1 VLLVCAIF
9 LAEVSVVTLGT
20 LRIIFISRG
29 HKFLA
34 PSLGFFEVSI
44 WLFAITQTMRGLND
58 NRPQDWT
65 LADWSSFLA
74 FSLGFTL
81 GNFLGI
87 LIEKKLALGSLK
99 LHIITQQ
106 DAGELAQNLRNA
118 SFGATTMQGQGAHGP
133 VEIIMTVIRRRQLAE
148 ILSIIESHDPRAFYA
163 VNEVQFTSAGIF
175 PMMQRQGPPAV
186 DYTWHMVSQARPGEM
201 LEESRQ
207 RIGA

>member
-1 VLLVCAIF
+1 MTVVCVIF

-34 PSLGFFEVSI
+34 PALGFFEVSI

-58 NRPQDWT
+58 KSPMEWN
-65 LADWSSFLA
+65 LGDWSGFLA

-87 LIEKKLALGSLK
+87 LIEKMLALGSLK
-99 LHIITQQ
+99 LHIITQR
-106 DAGELAQNLRNA
+106 DAGRLVAKLRRA
-118 SFGATTMQGQGAHGP
+118 GFGATIIPGQGATGP
-133 VEIIMTVIRRRQLAE
+133 VDVILTVIRRKQLAQLLTIVE
-148 ILSIIESHDPRAFYA
+148 GFDPRAFYA

-175 PMMQRQGPPAV
+175 PLTQKPRSPAV
-186 DYTWHMVSQARPGEM
+186 DYSWHMVSQVGPGEM
-201 LEESRQ
+201 MEESGQ
-207 RIGA
+207 RVA